1 MSPESRRHWQT
12 MGVIG
17 IAIASLAVFN
27 LVMSQTEI
35 DLSPV
40 QGELPSRQAPNSK
53 QEKTRPDI
61 ADLSL
66 EQSLAR
72 PLFSP
77 TRRDYVA
84 EETPIEPVEEVVE
97 EASQQQDTSPLQLTL
112 RGTRT
117 FSGVRSALVALP
129 DELGDWVTVGDKIGG
144 WTIVEVGADRL
155 VVGRAG
161 ENVSVAL
168 YPAAEASN

>member
-1 MSPESRRHWQT
+1 MSPQSRRHWQT

-40 QGELPSRQAPNSK
+40 QGELPARLAPNSK
-53 QEKTRPDI
+53 TEKTGPDI
-61 ADLSL
+61 AGLSL
-66 EQSLAR
+66 EQSLTR

-84 EETPIEPVEEVVE
+84 EETPTVPVEEVVE
-97 EASQQQDTSPLQLTL
+97 EPPLQPDTSPLQLTL
-112 RGTRT
+112 LGTRT
-117 FSGVRSALVALP
+117 FNGIRSALVALP
-129 DELGDWVTVGDKIGG
+129 DQQGDWVSVGDEIDG
-144 WTIVEVGADRL
+144 WTIVEVGTDRL

-161 ENVSVAL
+161 QNVTVAL
-168 YPAAEASN
+168 YPAAEAGN

>member
-1 MSPESRRHWQT
+1 MSPQSRRHWQR
-12 MGVIG
+12 MGAIG
-17 IAIASLAVFN
+17 LAIAILAVFN

-35 DLSPV
+35 DLSPL
-40 QGELPSRQAPNSK
+40 QGKLPSRPAPNSK
-53 QEKTRPDI
+53 TEKTGPEI

-84 EETPIEPVEEVVE
+84 EETPIEPVAEAVE
-97 EASQQQDTSPLQLTL
+97 EASKQPVTSPLQLSL

-117 FSGVRSALVALP
+117 FNGVRSALVALP
-129 DELGDWVTVGDKIGG
+129 DQQGDWVSVGDEIDG
-144 WTIVEVGADRL
+144 WTIVEVGTDRL

-161 ENVSVAL
+161 EKVSVAL